1 MTRLAACLCA
11 GFLAT
16 QPTALAQPNDPKW
29 TVSASGSWSELETS
43 DRDAV
48 SASVSLTRTVGNGSI
63 GGALAT
69 SNGSDALFDQAEV
82 TDRNSI
88 FASAW
93 IVVPVGEANL
103 DLSVSYGQEDFDG
116 RLVLGSDRFDGLSDT
131 EIDLA
136 SEVDSFVASAAVSR
150 VFISGNWD
158 IIPRASLGWSQSE
171 ATTTAAAIDGVG
183 GLGLVSEEQSG
194 TNATLGLGLGYVA
207 SDQLYLFSDLTG
219 FYSENGASVSVGRAS
234 RSGGL
239 RAANRQSPEEATW
252 AEVSLGASIYASETL
267 TLSLVG
273 GTTAGRDSEE
283 VFATTTLSV
292 GF

>member
-11 GFLAT
+11 GCLAT
-16 QPTALAQPNDPKW
+16 QPTALAEPNAPKW
-29 TVSASGSWSELETS
+29 TMSASGSLSELETS

-48 SASVSLTRTVGNGSI
+48 SASVSLSRTVGNGSI

-82 TDRNSI
+82 TDRSSI

-93 IVVPVGEANL
+93 IVVPVGPANL

-116 RLVLGSDRFDGLSDT
+116 RLVLDSNRFEVLSGA

-136 SEVDSFVASAAVSR
+136 SEVDSFTTSAAISR
-150 VFISGNWD
+150 VFISGDWD

-171 ATTTAAAIDGVG
+171 ATTTAAAIDGVS
-183 GLGLVSEEQSG
+183 GLGVVSEEQSG
-194 TNATLGLGLGYVA
+194 TNAALGLGLGYVA

-219 FYSENGASVSVGRAS
+219 FYAENGASVSVGPAS
-234 RSGGL
+234 RFGGL
-239 RAANRQSPEEATW
+239 RASNRQSPEEATW
-252 AEVSLGASIYASETL
+252 AEVSFGASIYASDKL

-283 VFATTTLSV
+283 VFATTTLSL